1 MTSINITF
9 RVDWQSTLLSGSTDS
24 LHHFQGR
31 LTVYITFRVT
41 DKSMFAI
48 RDCHVNALVKRFCM
62 TVYSTFKTT
71 EFYFSINLFSIYTL
85 IFEEKKHVPGR
96 LWPPMCIHSFPVL
109 FDDWLFW
116 QQPFCY
122 IMAVIDNFVDT
133 LKNNNCLMYKWLFGY
148 LLSMSSLICSWNRTA
163 RMISL

>member
-1 MTSINITF
+1 MTYWSRFLSKLLCRQFDLIIMTSINITF

-96 LWPPMCIHSFPVL
+96 LWPPMCIHSFSCSFRWLVVL
-109 FDDWLFW
+109 AATFLLHYGSNW
-116 QQPFCY
+116 QFCWH
-122 IMAVIDNFVDT
+122 F
-133 LKNNNCLMYKWLFGY
+133 KEQ
-148 LLSMSSLICSWNRTA
+148 
-163 RMISL
+163 